1 MNCQL
6 DGGKA
11 QLVPNFKPI
20 YEISLDNSLYICDTR
35 NKNAM
40 SRDDKNI
47 IGYTVAL
54 ISEFANHFGI
64 HPRQAYA
71 YLKRHKGLE
80 HLQLHYG
87 ILHTQTF
94 ADTIESLAEVCANN
108 GGGLR

>member
-1 MNCQL
+1 
-6 DGGKA
+6 
-11 QLVPNFKPI
+11 
-20 YEISLDNSLYICDTR
+20 
-35 NKNAM
+35 M

-94 ADTIESLAEVCANN
+94 DDTIESLAGVCANN